1 MANLT
6 NDLKNALSSAVS
18 GAGDVAGTVQRVT
31 KDNVVSLLQGA
42 GGVATASLQ
51 TVDQVVAEGLQAV
64 ISTGASLTDGVSG
77 LIRGVVGGAKDTG
90 VNVVEAA
97 GEAAAQAVKTASTGG
112 GDISAVA
119 NSFFPGGI

>member
-6 NDLKNALSSAVS
+6 DDLKNALSSAVS

-51 TVDQVVAEGLQAV
+51 TVDQVVAEGLQAI
-64 ISTGASLTDGVSG
+64 ISTGASLTDGVPG

-97 GEAAAQAVKTASTGG
+97 ARIKNFSYSRDDGSLYWEDVQGIWQVKL
-112 GDISAVA
+112 
-119 NSFFPGGI
+119 